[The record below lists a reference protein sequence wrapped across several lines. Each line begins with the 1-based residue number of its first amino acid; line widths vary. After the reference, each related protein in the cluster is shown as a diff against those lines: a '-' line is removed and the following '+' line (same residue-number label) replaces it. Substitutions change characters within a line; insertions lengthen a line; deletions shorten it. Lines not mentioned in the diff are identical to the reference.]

1 MRGCCWAVMSAVVLC
16 AAAVSAEERA
26 DPARTYA
33 ILISGGSKQSSNHLR
48 YWGDMALA
56 YDTLTI
62 DYRVPRE
69 HIKVLWSS
77 GNPASDLCCAGRACE
92 QCWGETVPDSPKD
105 FDRDGKKDINAAATL
120 ANVCRAFEDMKAVLT
135 PSDQLLVF
143 ITDHGAKTDSK
154 DERGISPHSS
164 FLLWDG
170 ERLTDVM
177 LARLCRDIRCPVVF
191 AFESCYSGGAIG
203 DLLMAAGTRFVMTA
217 DTYRESLAGSTY
229 PYYDQWVYYFLSAL
243 RGYYPKSFSHPE
255 RRGQACDADADG
267 DGLVSFREAAK
278 FAYRNR
284 CSGDCPQYA
293 ESWQGCGDVLLPVP
307 VLLAEE
313 MDEIEAAHAQT
324 RAERYSFRKA
334 YELRLDSTVKSGRTS
349 GGLEFEGEWID
360 ISVPEERIGKSGGI
374 EFFCRWEVV
383 PDNVDLGS
391 VFDGSSPQTEF
402 FMPSA
407 SLRIV
412 PVYVA
417 CPEEVQTVFAGTYSL
432 QEADGRE
439 YSISVSSDG
448 KATMAGKTS
457 ADAGGI
463 ASGEACVRREGE
475 TGDLEFYVN
484 FKGREIRLV
493 GRQEVQPS
501 GVAVAVR
508 DPGIRLVPA
517 LDGTMAGSVAMN
529 PPTGQPGANGKIVLT
544 AEASPG
550 AVFVRWVVADGAG
563 EIQVANGTEYD
574 SVLEYVFDGDEDLFV
589 FAEFRSRKEKPEA
602 PVLSCDENILTNLR
616 VGLAVD
622 TILSVQTGARP
633 VRFFASELPPG
644 LSLDEVTGRLSGV
657 PAWSR
662 TRPFRLSAISLT
674 DDSLRTVR
682 QFSGKVAELP
692 AWATGDFFGYVTEDV
707 EGRSRIGEVALS
719 VGQTGKVSGKFS
731 LGGETWRISHVGYA
745 ELLQENGVPA
755 LALSC
760 PARSKKGDS
769 VSVAVH
775 VVPVDVPGC
784 PGHCAQAFGVLGT
797 AAVELQRN
805 IWRDFRPSPLQSGIL
820 DLTPPCPGG
829 SALLSGNGTVI
840 FVGLSGSCLT
850 SRASVAFLDEDSR
863 VNVYLP
869 VSDETGAPAGVT
881 RILLPIA
888 PRFDIIKP

>member
-1 MRGCCWAVMSAVVLC
+1 MRGCCWAMMSAVVLC
-16 AAAVSAEERA
+16 AAAVFAEERA
-26 DPARTYA
+26 DPSRTYA
-33 ILISGGSKQSSNHLR
+33 ILISGGAKQSSNHLR

-56 YDTLTI
+56 YDTLAV
-62 DYRVPRE
+62 DYRVPRD

-77 GNPASDLCCAGRACE
+77 GNPASDLCCAGRECY
-92 QCWGETVPDSPKD
+92 QCGWEPVPDSPKD
-105 FDRDGKKDINAAATL
+105 FDRDGKKDIHAAATL
-120 ANVCRAFEDMKAVLT
+120 ANVCQAFEEVKAVLT

-229 PYYDQWVYYFLSAL
+229 PYYDQWVYYFISAL

-360 ISVPEERIGKSGGI
+360 ISVPGERIGTGGGI
-374 EFFCRWEVV
+374 EFFCRWEIV
-383 PDNVDLGS
+383 PADVELGS
-391 VFDGSSPQTEF
+391 AFDGSSPQTEF
-402 FMPSA
+402 FMPA
-407 SLRIV
+407 SNLRIA
-412 PVYVA
+412 PVYAA
-417 CPEEVQTVFAGTYSL
+417 CPDEMQTVFAGTYSL
-432 QEADGRE
+432 READGRE
-439 YSISVSSDG
+439 YSISVSGDG
-448 KATMAGKTS
+448 KATMTEKTS
-457 ADAGGI
+457 ADTCGI
-463 ASGEACVRREGE
+463 VSGEACVRREEE
-475 TGDLEFYVN
+475 TGDLVFYAN
-484 FKGREIRLV
+484 FKGLEIRLA
-493 GRQEVQPS
+493 GRQEVQPP

-508 DPGIRLVPA
+508 DPGIRLVSA
-517 LDGTMAGSVAMN
+517 LDGKAAGNVAMN

-544 AEASPG
+544 AKASPG
-550 AVFVRWVVADGAG
+550 SVFVRWVVSDAAG
-563 EIQVANGTEYD
+563 EIQVGNGTEYGP
-574 SVLEYVFDGDEDLFV
+574 VLEYDFDGNEDLFV
-589 FAEFRSRKEKPEA
+589 SAEFRSRKDKPEA

-616 VGLAVD
+616 VGVAVD

-633 VRFFASELPPG
+633 VRFYASELPPG
-644 LSLDEVTGRLSGV
+644 LSLDEVSGRLSGV
-657 PAWSR
+657 PVWSR
-662 TRPFRLSAISLT
+662 ARPFRLSAVSLT
-674 DDSLRTVR
+674 DNSLRTVR
-682 QFSGKVAELP
+682 SFPGKVAELP
-692 AWATGDFFGYVTEDV
+692 AWAAGNFFGYVVDDV

-719 VGQTGKVSGKFS
+719 VGESGKVSGKFS

-755 LALSC
+755 LVLSC
-760 PARSKKGDS
+760 PARSEKGGS
-769 VSVAVH
+769 VSVAVR
-775 VVPVDVPGC
+775 VVPVDVPTC
-784 PGHCAQAFGVLGT
+784 PGHCAQALGTLGT

-805 IWRDFRPSPLQSGIL
+805 IWRDFRPAPLQSAIL
-820 DLTPPCPGG
+820 DLAAPYAGG
-829 SALLSGNGTVI
+829 TALLSGNGTVTL
-840 FVGLSGSCLT
+840 VGLSGSRLT

-869 VSDETGAPAGVT
+869 ISDETGASFGVT
-881 RILLPIA
+881 RILLSVA